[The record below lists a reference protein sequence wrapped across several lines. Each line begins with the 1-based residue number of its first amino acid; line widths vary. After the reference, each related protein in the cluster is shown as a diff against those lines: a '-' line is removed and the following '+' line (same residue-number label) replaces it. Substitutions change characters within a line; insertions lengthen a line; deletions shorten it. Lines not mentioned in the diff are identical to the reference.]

1 MKWLI
6 EAIEG
11 GLKYWL
17 MVGGRIR
24 EKVERRRRRIWYR
37 NIRKTR
43 SVKIISARF
52 YTYEYQYQRVATKIA
67 KFLLRQL
74 AVWCKGTCPF
84 PIDEGHTRTWTKGRR
99 RKRTLAGSGCIACT
113 SASGAPCLRKI
124 PFTTGTL
131 VLQVRSVAH
140 RLRYAAYNGPGK
152 SIVSDEIW
160 KEGEIIVLKSGLS
173 PAIF

>member
-24 EKVERRRRRIWYR
+24 EKVERGRRRIWYR

-43 SVKIISARF
+43 SVKTISARF
-52 YTYEYQYQRVATKIA
+52 YTYEYQYQRVSTKIA

-99 RKRTLAGSGCIACT
+99 RKYTLAGSGCIACT
-113 SASGAPCLRKI
+113 SASGAPCLGRYH
-124 PFTTGTL
+124 L
-131 VLQVRSVAH
+131 RLVRSSS
-140 RLRYAAYNGPGK
+140 RSGR
-152 SIVSDEIW
+152 SRTVSDMRLTMGPE
-160 KEGEIIVLKSGLS
+160 K
-173 PAIF
+173 AM